1 MILQAHNDMI
11 HHEQNLMKNFLDSQQ
26 IPVALIC
33 VLIWGVQ

>member
-1 MILQAHNDMI
+1 MILQTQNDTI
-11 HHEQNLMKNFLDSQQ
+11 HHEQNLVKNFLDSQQ